1 MRSANPDLIIRRR
14 SILKF
19 SPLAQVGIALTS
31 LLSFIAFTWP
41 LYLPKSALG
50 FELTQDH
57 YWIFF
62 LIIPFALFFLGVEIN
77 RGQIEITAIALL
89 AVLAALAA
97 ALRQIGAGAVGIE
110 PMWFLVI
117 LAARVF
123 GATFGFSL
131 GAIAMALSA
140 ILTGGIGPWLPF
152 QIMAASWIGLLAGS
166 LPKRIQ
172 GRAEIAMLVFI
183 ALVAGMSFGFLMDL
197 QLWPWLVGTD
207 TAISF
212 LPGAGV
218 DENLSRFIRFHFLT
232 AMAWDIPRSILT
244 AALIAITGAP
254 ILNALRRTQRRVV
267 FIDPISERERERT
280 AP

>member
-1 MRSANPDLIIRRR
+1 MLSTTLSRRGLLR
-14 SILKF
+14 F
-19 SPLAQVGIALTS
+19 SPLARIGIVLVSLVS
-31 LLSFIAFTWP
+31 LLAFTWP
-41 LYLPKSALG
+41 LYLPESAFGLSM
-50 FELTQDH
+50 TQDR
-57 YWIFF
+57 YWVFF
-62 LIIPFALFFLGVEIN
+62 LIIPLALFFLGLEIN
-77 RGQIEITAIALL
+77 RGKIEISALALL

-140 ILTGGIGPWLPF
+140 LLTGGIGPWLPF

-166 LPKRIQ
+166 LPQRVR
-172 GRAEIAMLVFI
+172 GRLEIAMLMVI

-197 QLWPWLVGTD
+197 QLWPWLLGTE

-212 LPGAGV
+212 VPGAGV
-218 DENLSRFIRFHFLT
+218 EENLSRFVRFHFLT

-244 AALIAITGAP
+244 ATLIAITGAP
-254 ILNALRRTQRRVV
+254 IINALRRAQKKVV
-267 FIDPISERERERT
+267 FLDDLSER
-280 AP
+280 AKAQKAL

>member
-1 MRSANPDLIIRRR
+1 MLSTTLSRRGLLR
-14 SILKF
+14 F
-19 SPLAQVGIALTS
+19 SPLARIGIVLVSLVS
-31 LLSFIAFTWP
+31 LLAFTWP
-41 LYLPKSALG
+41 LYLPESAFGLAM
-50 FELTQDH
+50 TQDR
-57 YWIFF
+57 YWVFF
-62 LIIPFALFFLGVEIN
+62 LVIPLALFFLGLEIN
-77 RGQIEITAIALL
+77 RGKIEISALALL

-140 ILTGGIGPWLPF
+140 LLTGGIGPWLPF

-166 LPKRIQ
+166 LPQRVR
-172 GRAEIAMLVFI
+172 GRLEIAMLMVI

-197 QLWPWLVGTD
+197 QLWPWLLGTE

-212 LPGAGV
+212 VPGAGV
-218 DENLSRFIRFHFLT
+218 EENLSRFVRFHFLT

-244 AALIAITGAP
+244 ATLIAITGAP
-254 ILNALRRTQRRVV
+254 IINALRRAQKKVV
-267 FIDPISERERERT
+267 FLDDLSER
-280 AP
+280 AKAQKAL

>member
-1 MRSANPDLIIRRR
+1 MLSTTLSRRGLLR
-14 SILKF
+14 F
-19 SPLAQVGIALTS
+19 SPLARIGIALVSLVS
-31 LLSFIAFTWP
+31 LLAFTWP
-41 LYLPKSALG
+41 LYLPESAFGLAM
-50 FELTQDH
+50 TQDR
-57 YWIFF
+57 YWVFF
-62 LIIPFALFFLGVEIN
+62 LVIPLALFFLGLEIN
-77 RGQIEITAIALL
+77 RGKIEMTALALL

-140 ILTGGIGPWLPF
+140 LLTGGIGPWLPF

-166 LPKRIQ
+166 LPQRVR
-172 GRAEIAMLVFI
+172 GRLEIAMLMVI

-197 QLWPWLVGTD
+197 QLWPWLLGTE

-212 LPGAGV
+212 VPGAGV
-218 DENLSRFIRFHFLT
+218 EENLSRFVRFHFLT

-244 AALIAITGAP
+244 ATLIAITGAP
-254 ILNALRRTQRRVV
+254 ILNALRRAQKRVV
-267 FIDPISERERERT
+267 FLDDLSER
-280 AP
+280 AKAQKAL

>member
-1 MRSANPDLIIRRR
+1 MLSTTLSRRGLLR
-14 SILKF
+14 F
-19 SPLAQVGIALTS
+19 SPLARIGIALVSLVS
-31 LLSFIAFTWP
+31 LLAFTWP
-41 LYLPKSALG
+41 LYLPESAFGLAM
-50 FELTQDH
+50 TQDR
-57 YWIFF
+57 YWVFF
-62 LIIPFALFFLGVEIN
+62 LVIPLALFFLGLEIN
-77 RGQIEITAIALL
+77 RGKIEISALALL

-131 GAIAMALSA
+131 GAIAMVLSA
-140 ILTGGIGPWLPF
+140 LLTGGIGLWLPF

-166 LPKRIQ
+166 LPQRVR
-172 GRAEIAMLVFI
+172 GRLEIAMLMVI

-197 QLWPWLVGTD
+197 QLWLWLLGTE

-212 LPGAGV
+212 VPGAGV
-218 DENLSRFIRFHFLT
+218 EENLTRFVRFHFLT

-244 AALIAITGAP
+244 ATLIAITGAP
-254 ILNALRRTQRRVV
+254 ILNALRRAQKRVV
-267 FIDPISERERERT
+267 FLDDLSER
-280 AP
+280 AKAQKAL

>member
-31 LLSFIAFTWP
+31 LLSLIAFTWP

-50 FELTQDH
+50 FELTQDQ

-77 RGQIEITAIALL
+77 RGRIEITAIALL

-280 AP
+280 AL

>member
-1 MRSANPDLIIRRR
+1 MLSTTLSRRGLLR
-14 SILKF
+14 F
-19 SPLAQVGIALTS
+19 SPLARIGIVLVSLVS
-31 LLSFIAFTWP
+31 LLAFTWP
-41 LYLPKSALG
+41 LYLPESAFGLAM
-50 FELTQDH
+50 TQDR
-57 YWIFF
+57 YWVFF
-62 LIIPFALFFLGVEIN
+62 LIIPLALFFLGLEIN
-77 RGQIEITAIALL
+77 RGKIEISALALL

-140 ILTGGIGPWLPF
+140 LLTGGIGPWLPF

-166 LPKRIQ
+166 LPQRVR
-172 GRAEIAMLVFI
+172 GRLEIAMLMVI

-197 QLWPWLVGTD
+197 QLWPWLLGTE

-212 LPGAGV
+212 VPGAGV
-218 DENLSRFIRFHFLT
+218 EENLSRFVRFHFLT

-244 AALIAITGAP
+244 ATLIAITGAP
-254 ILNALRRTQRRVV
+254 IINALRRAQKKVV
-267 FIDPISERERERT
+267 FLDDLSER
-280 AP
+280 AKAQKAL

>member
-1 MRSANPDLIIRRR
+1 MLSTTLSRRGLLR
-14 SILKF
+14 F
-19 SPLAQVGIALTS
+19 SPLARIGIALVSLVS
-31 LLSFIAFTWP
+31 LLAFTWP
-41 LYLPKSALG
+41 LYLPESAFGLAM
-50 FELTQDH
+50 TQDR
-57 YWIFF
+57 YWVFF
-62 LIIPFALFFLGVEIN
+62 LVIPLALFFLGLEIN
-77 RGQIEITAIALL
+77 RGKIEMTALALL

-140 ILTGGIGPWLPF
+140 LLTGGIGPWLPF

-166 LPKRIQ
+166 LPQRVR
-172 GRAEIAMLVFI
+172 GRLEIAMLMVI

-197 QLWPWLVGTD
+197 QLWPWILGTE

-212 LPGAGV
+212 VPGAGIE
-218 DENLSRFIRFHFLT
+218 ENLSRFVRFHFLT

-244 AALIAITGAP
+244 ATLIAITGAP
-254 ILNALRRTQRRVV
+254 ILNALRRAQKRVV
-267 FIDPISERERERT
+267 FLDDLSER
-280 AP
+280 AKAQKAL

>member
-1 MRSANPDLIIRRR
+1 MLSTTLSRRGLLR
-14 SILKF
+14 F
-19 SPLAQVGIALTS
+19 SPLARIGIALVSLVS
-31 LLSFIAFTWP
+31 LLAFTWP
-41 LYLPKSALG
+41 LYLPESAFGLAM
-50 FELTQDH
+50 TQDR
-57 YWIFF
+57 YWVFF
-62 LIIPFALFFLGVEIN
+62 LVIPLALFFLGLEIN
-77 RGQIEITAIALL
+77 RGKIEMSALALL

-140 ILTGGIGPWLPF
+140 LLTGGIGPWLPF

-166 LPKRIQ
+166 LPQRVR
-172 GRAEIAMLVFI
+172 GRLEIAMLMVI

-197 QLWPWLVGTD
+197 QLWPWLLGTE

-212 LPGAGV
+212 VPGAGV
-218 DENLSRFIRFHFLT
+218 EENLSRFVRFHFLT

-244 AALIAITGAP
+244 ATLIAITGAP
-254 ILNALRRTQRRVV
+254 ILNALRRAQKRVV
-267 FIDPISERERERT
+267 FLDELSEH
-280 AP
+280 AKAQKAL